1 MNPAKIIVVGGNSA
15 GPAAAAK
22 AKRVNPGAV
31 VYLFEAGQFI
41 STGTCEIPYV
51 LSGEIKDYEDVVF
64 YNPES
69 FLRKKGVQVFVR
81 HSVEDIDRR
90 AKTITVNDLQNDKL
104 VEYKYDT
111 LILCTGSYAK
121 MLPGFSTDFK
131 NVFKLKNIGDLI
143 LLEDYLKNN
152 PVKRATIIGSGYI
165 GLELSD
171 ALHERNIST
180 TILEKEV
187 LPLPS
192 AGVEISKR
200 ILTELEVHNVNFI
213 GGCNNL
219 EPFVKEDKVISVK
232 ADEDYIESDLV
243 LMATGIA
250 PNNLLAQKAKLEI
263 GNFGG
268 IIVDKKLK
276 TSDSY
281 IFAAGDNIEYSN
293 ALTVKPDYFPFSIYS
308 HSFGHIAGENAAGGN
323 ANAEPIIK
331 NVSVKVFNYYFAS
344 VGLNTKDAELSRF
357 KFFTVT
363 AEAPNLVTVMPESKN
378 SFGKL
383 IFDIENNK
391 ILGASF
397 FGGKEVSGYADLI
410 ASAVYSKQKIGFLT
424 KITFNYTPPLSPFI
438 NLLSVLGRKAVAKSK
453 R

>member
-1 MNPAKIIVVGGNSA
+1 MMNPAKIIVVGGNSA

-81 HSVEDIDRR
+81 QSVEDIDRR

-200 ILTELEVHNVNFI
+200 ILTELEVHNVN
-213 GGCNNL
+213 
-219 EPFVKEDKVISVK
+219 
-232 ADEDYIESDLV
+232 
-243 LMATGIA
+243 
-250 PNNLLAQKAKLEI
+250 
-263 GNFGG
+263 
-268 IIVDKKLK
+268 
-276 TSDSY
+276 
-281 IFAAGDNIEYSN
+281 
-293 ALTVKPDYFPFSIYS
+293 
-308 HSFGHIAGENAAGGN
+308 
-323 ANAEPIIK
+323 
-331 NVSVKVFNYYFAS
+331 
-344 VGLNTKDAELSRF
+344 
-357 KFFTVT
+357 
-363 AEAPNLVTVMPESKN
+363 
-378 SFGKL
+378 
-383 IFDIENNK
+383 
-391 ILGASF
+391 
-397 FGGKEVSGYADLI
+397 
-410 ASAVYSKQKIGFLT
+410 
-424 KITFNYTPPLSPFI
+424 
-438 NLLSVLGRKAVAKSK
+438 
-453 R
+453 